1 MRAAGRP
8 TPFGLFVSVTTAQ
21 CR

>member
-8 TPFGLFVSVTTAQ
+8 TPFGLFAGVTTAQ